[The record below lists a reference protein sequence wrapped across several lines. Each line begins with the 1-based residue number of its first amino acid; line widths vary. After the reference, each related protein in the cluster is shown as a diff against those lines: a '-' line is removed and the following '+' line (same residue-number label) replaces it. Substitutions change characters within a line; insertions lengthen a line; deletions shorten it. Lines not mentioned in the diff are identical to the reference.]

1 MTDYN
6 GLVYGL
12 DEQIYHRQPGLSS
25 TGAKKILQSPAHYR
39 HYVEHPE
46 EPKAG
51 FDLGS
56 AVHSKVLGVGAQI
69 AVYPDG
75 NGPERFEHDG
85 QELDNV
91 LASNGAISTKAAK
104 AFEADARDRGLI
116 PVKRVTA
123 RVVDI
128 MAESVLSNPT
138 ARALFEGG
146 DAEVSM
152 FATDPITG
160 VPMRGRLDYLS
171 KRIAD
176 LKTTAGDA
184 SESGFA
190 RQAFS
195 LGYEI
200 QFGWYSHMYE
210 LITGER
216 PPWLFVVVETSAPY
230 LANVHVLSE
239 DGQRIG
245 TQKARA
251 ARELYARCIESGSWP
266 GYPNRSGGDIGIL
279 DVPMYAIYE
288 YQERFNDNG
297 LELVQPRSNS

>member
-1 MTDYN
+1 MSDYQ
-6 GLVYGL
+6 GLVHGL
-12 DEQIYHRQPGLSS
+12 EEQRYHRQPGLSS
-25 TGAKKILQSPAHYR
+25 TGAKKILKSPAHYH
-39 HYVEHPE
+39 HYVTHPE
-46 EPKAG
+46 EPRDA

-56 AVHSKVLGVGAQI
+56 AVHAKVLGVGADI

-75 NGPERFEHDG
+75 NGPERFEYDG
-85 QELDNV
+85 AELDNV

-104 AFEADARDRGLI
+104 AFEADARSKGLI

-123 RVVDI
+123 RVVNL
-128 MAESVLSNPT
+128 MAESVLSNGT

-146 DAEVSM
+146 QPEVSM
-152 FATDPITG
+152 FATDPATG

-190 RQAFS
+190 RQAFT

-200 QFGWYSHMYE
+200 QFGWYSHIYE

-216 PPWLFVVVETSAPY
+216 PPWLFVVVEASAPY
-230 LANVHVLSE
+230 LANVHVFSE

-245 TQKARA
+245 SRKAQA
-251 ARELYARCIESGSWP
+251 ARELYARCLESGLWP
-266 GYPNRSGGDIGIL
+266 GYPNRSGGAIGIL

-288 YQERFNDNG
+288 YQERFSDDG
-297 LELVQPRSNS
+297 LELVQPRTYS

>member
-25 TGAKKILQSPAHYR
+25 TGAKKILQSPAHLK
-39 HYVEHPE
+39 HYLEKSQ
-46 EPKAG
+46 EPKAE

-75 NGPERFEHDG
+75 NGPERFEYDG
-85 QELDNV
+85 SELDNV

-138 ARALFEGG
+138 AKALLASG
-146 DAEVSM
+146 DPEVSM
-152 FATDPITG
+152 FATDPDTG
-160 VPMRGRLDYLS
+160 VALRGRLDWLGP
-171 KRIAD
+171 RIVD

-184 SESGFA
+184 SESEFA
-190 RQAFS
+190 IHAFRFGYDIQQA
-195 LGYEI
+195 LYEHT
-200 QFGWYSHMYE
+200 YN
-210 LITGER
+210 LITGDTL
-216 PPWLFVVVETSAPY
+216 PYLFVVVEAHAPY
-230 LANVHVLSE
+230 LTAVHMLGNDE
-239 DGQRIG
+239 LLMARRRAREARERY
-245 TQKARA
+245 ARA
-251 ARELYARCIESGSWP
+251 IETGEWP
-266 GYPNRSGGDIGIL
+266 GYKTRSGGPIGIL
-279 DVPMYAIYE
+279 QAPVWNVNAYIDEFEGATA
-288 YQERFNDNG
+288 
-297 LELVQPRSNS
+297 

>member
-1 MTDYN
+1 MTYS
-6 GLVYGL
+6 GLVHGL
-12 DEQIYHRQPGLSS
+12 DEHLYHRQPGLSS

-39 HYVEHPE
+39 HYMEHPE

-75 NGPERFEHDG
+75 NGPERFEYDG
-85 QELDNV
+85 TELDNV

-138 ARALFEGG
+138 VKALLASGQP
-146 DAEVSM
+146 EVSM
-152 FATDPITG
+152 FATDPDTNIEL
-160 VPMRGRLDYLS
+160 RGRLDWLGA
-171 KRIAD
+171 RIVD

-184 SESGFA
+184 SEEDFA
-190 RQAFS
+190 KQVFR
-195 LGYEI
+195 LGYDV
-200 QFGWYSHMYE
+200 QFAHYE
-210 LITGER
+210 HIYHLITGEN
-216 PPWLFVVVETSAPY
+216 PPYLFAVVETNAPY
-230 LANVHVLSE
+230 LTGVHMLGNDEVLM
-239 DGQRIG
+239 
-245 TQKARA
+245 ARRRA
-251 ARELYARCIESGSWP
+251 KEARERYARCRDTGVWG
-266 GYPNRSGGDIGIL
+266 GYQTRSGGPIGIL
-279 DVPMYAIYE
+279 QAPVWNVNQYIDEFEGATA
-288 YQERFNDNG
+288 
-297 LELVQPRSNS
+297 

>member
-1 MTDYN
+1 MTEYQ
-6 GLVYGL
+6 GLVHGL

-56 AVHSKVLGVGAQI
+56 SVHTKVLGVGADI
-69 AVYPDG
+69 AIYPDG
-75 NGPERFEHDG
+75 TGPERFEYEG
-85 QELDNV
+85 AETDNV
-91 LASNGAISTKAAK
+91 LASNGAVSTKAAK
-104 AFEADARDRGLI
+104 AFEAEARSNGLI

-123 RVVDI
+123 RVVNL

-146 DAEVSM
+146 AAEVSM
-152 FATDPITG
+152 FANDPSTG

-171 KRIAD
+171 KTIAD

-195 LGYEI
+195 LGYEV

-216 PPWLFVVVETSAPY
+216 PPWLFVVVEASAPY
-230 LANVHVLSE
+230 LANIHVLSD

-245 TQKARA
+245 ARKARA
-251 ARELYARCIESGSWP
+251 ARELYARCVESGSWP

-288 YQERFNDNG
+288 YQERFSDDG
-297 LELVQPRSNS
+297 LELVQPGTYS